1 MILGGGLITQ
11 ALAGGGSSGGGKV
24 KPLSVTENGT
34 YNVSE
39 AEKAEGYTGY
49 CPVTVDVPQSC
60 LNMCDLFEQQT
71 PITTISFFGDYSA
84 KLCIMPDGTYYNR
97 YRYYQGAGYSPGE
110 DSPPFVSQDVQQ
122 KDFCCGIYRGTTLL
136 YLNYINTAQ
145 SKVIYKSWDSS
156 ENKVYTSGIYTYE
169 WEDASKIVANKNLQP
184 MGYNCTLQYPYNYR
198 QITYNVN
205 GEITGDYTGTGTT
218 YIGCN
223 LTASNCYYTRFKG
236 NDLTNQMDLI
246 INDIYAEYLRT
257 QAT

>member
-11 ALAGGGSSGGGKV
+11 ALAGGRTSGGKV
-24 KPLSVTENGT
+24 NKL
-34 YNVSE
+34 
-39 AEKAEGYTGY
+39 
-49 CPVTVDVPQSC
+49 D
-60 LNMCDLFEQQT
+60 MCDLFEQQT

-97 YRYYQGAGYSPGE
+97 YRYYQGACYSPGE

-223 LTASNCYYTRFKG
+223 LTASDCYYTRFKG